1 MRSRAALIGLVVLVA
16 AGAFAGSRSAAAV
29 DQSIGD
35 RPGHKPERPLNTLT
49 DLSDAIG
56 GCWEW
61 PPINQVQSG
70 MTLTILL
77 SFKRNGEIFGARLT
91 YQSPGV
97 STEERDLY
105 YRALA
110 DMMRRCSPLPFTD
123 GLGNAVAGRPFTF
136 RFTDTRKQKKA

>member
-1 MRSRAALIGLVVLVA
+1 MRCRAALIGLVA
-16 AGAFAGSRSAAAV
+16 AGVFAGSLPAV
-29 DQSIGD
+29 ALEEGIGD
-35 RPGHKPERPLNTLT
+35 RPGRKPEGPLNTLI
-49 DLSDAIG
+49 DLSRAIG

-61 PPINQVQSG
+61 PPLEEIQSG
-70 MTLTILL
+70 MTVTILL

-91 YQSPGV
+91 HQSQATSPQ
-97 STEERDLY
+97 ERDLY

-136 RFTDTRKQKKA
+136 RFNDTRKQKKA